1 MSERRGVEE
10 VNLSER
16 LAAIK
21 LLILDVDGTLTEGS
35 MIFVGGDQVK
45 AFHVHDG
52 LGIRLARNFGLEVA
66 IVTGN
71 TSRSV
76 TLRAQTLGLTMVFQ
90 GVRHK
95 SGVIDRIA
103 RDTGLS
109 TGQIAYMGD
118 DINDL
123 PAFERVGLRFAP
135 SDAVSEIRDRADIV
149 TQRPGGRGAVREAI
163 EAILKARGQWEEAV
177 AGYLAELENEEAGKP
192 APEAVA

>member
-1 MSERRGVEE
+1 MT
-10 VNLSER
+10 LSER
-16 LAAIK
+16 LAAVK

-35 MIFVGGDQVK
+35 MIFLEGDQVK
-45 AFHVHDG
+45 AFNVHDG

-76 TLRAQTLGLTMVFQ
+76 TLRAETLGLTMVYQ

-103 RDTGLS
+103 ADNGLERAE
-109 TGQIAYMGD
+109 IAYMGD

-135 SDAVSEIRDRADIV
+135 SDAVSEIRARADFV
-149 TQRPGGRGAVREAI
+149 TQRPGGRGAVREVI

-177 AGYLAELENEEAGKP
+177 ASYLAELENEEAGKP